1 MNSAKELIGFIRL
14 NQKDHP
20 FTFKD
25 WVVTIFFD
33 DMTEFNEIA
42 MTKCAD
48 GVYTMPSEP
57 KLLDSLELDAID
69 SNNNRIVK
77 FQLADGKVYSH
88 FKSPGPPSIQLVVK
102 YYFFSNINP
111 KPSDKTII
119 NVWSNGF
126 ADFLS
131 LKPIY
136 DVNIVDNRLEGRV
149 FCNSDTLNMT
159 SKGVIDGLN
168 YEIKPTFRIENHIHS
183 FYFYPGISISIN
195 KSLDYKEIYSL
206 SESLI
211 RKAVAFVFGRNNI
224 TFDCVSFSNWTTLG
238 EMVINYVTNE
248 KDEIPKHH
256 RDDLSIPWRIIYPHF
271 VNLLSLIKNDNF
283 DLKNMQDKRVY
294 RFYVSDVSIAKD
306 AAAFEAEFRFT
317 FKSDYSPYSEDRK
330 QLEDEIIEELDEK
343 IKKYTGDKKR
353 IYKSFKKNVHQQSL
367 YDKILYCLN
376 EYSNCLQNMMNKFS
390 DGHSFEDIASTC
402 GGTRNSVVHNKK
414 KEEAPMREPE
424 AFIILRGLIYS
435 MQLKRIGMNNE
446 EIKNSLAHLF
456 KIYD

>member
-1 MNSAKELIGFIRL
+1 MNNIKELIGFIRL

-33 DMTEFNEIA
+33 DMTEFNEIT
-42 MTKCAD
+42 MVKCAD

-57 KLLDSLELDAID
+57 KLLNLLELDAID

-77 FQLADGKVYSH
+77 FQLADGKIYSH

-102 YYFFSNINP
+102 YYFFSNINL

-136 DVNIVDNRLEGRV
+136 DVSIVDNQLEGRV
-149 FCNSDTLNMT
+149 FCNSGTLNMT
-159 SKGVIDGLN
+159 SKGIIDGLD
-168 YEIKPTFRIENHIHS
+168 YEIKPTFRIENHVHS
-183 FYFYPGISISIN
+183 FSFYPGIRISIDR
-195 KSLDYKEIYSL
+195 SLDYKDIHSL
-206 SESLI
+206 TELLI
-211 RKAVAFVFGRNNI
+211 DKAIAFVFGRNNI
-224 TFDCVSFSNWTTLG
+224 TFDYVSFSNWTTSG
-238 EMVINYVTNE
+238 EMFINYGVKE
-248 KDEIPKHH
+248 KDENPKHP
-256 RDDLSIPWRIIYPHF
+256 RDDLSIPWRIIYPYF
-271 VNLLSLIKNDNF
+271 VNLLSLIKKDNF
-283 DLKNMQDKRVY
+283 GLNNMQDKRVY
-294 RFYVSDVSIAKD
+294 RFYVSDISIAKD
-306 AAAFEAEFRFT
+306 AAAFEEEFRFT

-330 QLEDEIIEELDEK
+330 QLEDEIIEELDE
-343 IKKYTGDKKR
+343 IIEKYTGAKKR

-376 EYSNCLQNMMNKFS
+376 EYSDCLQGMMDKFS
-390 DGHSFEDIASTC
+390 DSHSFEDIASTC
-402 GGTRNSVVHNKK
+402 SGIRNSVVHSKK
-414 KEEAPMREPE
+414 KEETPMREPE

-435 MQLKRIGMNNE
+435 MQLKRIGMNDE
-446 EIKNSLAHLF
+446 EVKTSLACLF